1 MTLLLLQ
8 DFTSCIFQL
17 GGLGLR
23 SWSVC
28 LWNPQCALEMLF
40 FSPTLSVQSNHPNKA
55 TWTWVFAWTSKE
67 KIRKPVSRHFKKNTL
82 ENVKANMERKEEQ
95 PVELPLQMYLMML
108 FKPCGT
114 QGFQDNSWDFKGRK
128 ANKVN
133 WNISKWIKMSFSS
146 SSSKLNSFKILWIE
160 VCKGWCTTTHY
171 TV

>member
-28 LWNPQCALEMLF
+28 LWKPQCALEMLF

-67 KIRKPVSRHFKKNTL
+67 KICKPVSRHLKKIHWKTSKQTWKEKRNSQWNYHCKCIWWCFSSHVVLRVFKTIHEIL
-82 ENVKANMERKEEQ
+82 KEEKQ
-95 PVELPLQMYLMML
+95 
-108 FKPCGT
+108 
-114 QGFQDNSWDFKGRK
+114 
-128 ANKVN
+128 
-133 WNISKWIKMSFSS
+133 IKWIGTSASELRCHS
-146 SSSKLNSFKILWIE
+146 APPVASWTPSKYYE
-160 VCKGWCTTTHY
+160 
-171 TV
+171 